1 MEDYPRKTEVGFFAA
16 YELWEFR
23 HGHSAG
29 RRMQGFVSS
38 AVLNFYSATWLN
50 SFPNELPG

>member
-29 RRMQGFVSS
+29 RTTQGFISS
-38 AVLNFYSATWLN
+38 AVLNYYSATWRN
-50 SFPNELPG
+50 SGPK